1 MADQAL
7 VTSVTICW
15 GLDCNLC
22 RGWAWKNN
30 KLKYLTCQ
38 RIQYLHYAK
47 KNLNCLTQTEI
58 RLAGVDATVY
68 VRFVCQKGSFSP
80 SHFRFKKEISIFV
93 LLHRFISSNSKV
105 YLRLLFIQ
113 QQRFSGKWSRG
124 YIYLSENV
132 SSQPITYPTAT
143 FQWETVPR
151 WTERVDSQW
160 CHQSP
165 AEQVDPSSSPAS
177 QSGYRTRYIN
187 KANNTKD
194 EGFIPKKM

>member
-1 MADQAL
+1 MSKNTIFAL
-7 VTSVTICW
+7 
-15 GLDCNLC
+15 
-22 RGWAWKNN
+22 
-30 KLKYLTCQ
+30 CQ
-38 RIQYLHYAK
+38 

-93 LLHRFISSNSKV
+93 LLQCFISSNSKV

-132 SSQPITYPTAT
+132 SLQPITYPTAT
-143 FQWETVPR
+143 FQREMVPR
-151 WTERVDSQW
+151 LYLFKRKCLFTTNHLSNSNVSAGNGPEVNRTSGLPVM
-160 CHQSP
+160 P
-165 AEQVDPSSSPAS
+165 PKSSRA
-177 QSGYRTRYIN
+177 G
-187 KANNTKD
+187 
-194 EGFIPKKM
+194 